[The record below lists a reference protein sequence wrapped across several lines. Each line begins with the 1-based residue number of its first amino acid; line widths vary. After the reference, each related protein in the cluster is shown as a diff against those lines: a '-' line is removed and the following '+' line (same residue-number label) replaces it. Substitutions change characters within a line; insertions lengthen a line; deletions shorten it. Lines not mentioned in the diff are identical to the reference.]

1 MIDVTRELVAYAIIG
16 AVLLV
21 GIPSAIV
28 ILRRRHRQKLRR
40 RGIKRYGH

>member
-21 GIPSAIV
+21 AVPTAIV
-28 ILRRRHRQKLRR
+28 LLRRRHRQKLRR
-40 RGIKRYGH
+40 RGIKRFGH